1 MALSDAFLITKINCI
16 TSALSRRQ
24 IKLPEL
30 TGRGALLTLNV
41 MLEETMATLGV
52 RCSNT
57 DCHFAV
63 LDGSQE
69 SPDIISAKKF
79 KFPKGFSKAEAL
91 NWFNL
96 EVSDFLKST
105 KIETIAIRSPE
116 NNARR
121 SSSLDTRLQFEG
133 ILYLL
138 SAQLG
143 IENVESKIKSTI
155 AKDLGL
161 KGKGK
166 YLDTKL
172 DTSCVD
178 NFDDYST
185 KEQEA
190 IMVAWSCL
198 D

>member
-1 MALSDAFLITKINCI
+1 
-16 TSALSRRQ
+16 
-24 IKLPEL
+24 
-30 TGRGALLTLNV
+30 
-41 MLEETMATLGV
+41 MATLGV

-63 LDGSQE
+63 LEGSQA
-69 SPDIISAKKF
+69 SPNIKSTKKV

-91 NWFNL
+91 NWFNQ
-96 EVSDFLKST
+96 EIADFLKSV
-105 KIETIAIRSPE
+105 KIETIAIRGPE

-133 ILYLL
+133 IIFLL

-143 IENVESKIKSTI
+143 INEIESKVKSTI

-161 KGKGK
+161 KGKAK

-172 DTSCVD
+172 DASCID
-178 NFDDYST
+178 GFNDFSK

-198 D
+198 G